1 MPSFKQ
7 NLQKFFVYFF
17 TGVSVIIVVLGISR
31 VKKGDQ
37 LATAP
42 ELANSRPDAA
52 SSPDQGA
59 NAGFS
64 QSGTRL
70 AVRGATQTAFNGR
83 AYQTPW
89 GNLAVAIQ
97 VKDGKVTAVSI
108 PTLPDSPPSQQAKAY
123 LIEQAIRSGGANI
136 QGVSGA
142 TITSMAFKASLESA
156 LSQAANASSAIASG
170 GTNTAIDTFSSTPQP
185 LPNTPT
191 VQVPR
196 AVAPTT
202 PTPLA
207 TQNTTA
213 TAKAGV
219 SGTFTGNAYATPWG
233 NAVASITIT
242 NGKITGVTMPVVP
255 NSPPSQQAEP
265 YLIQQALS
273 AGSANIQGVSGAT
286 YASIAFKSSLE
297 SAIAKAN
304 STASAQGQA
313 TVVSAPTTAS
323 TVNTATPASIPSIR
337 RGYDYDDDDKED
349 WDD

>member
-17 TGVSVIIVVLGISR
+17 AGVSVIIVVLGISR

-42 ELANSRPDAA
+42 AP
-52 SSPDQGA
+52 SPDQGA
-59 NAGFS
+59 NTGSS
-64 QSGTRL
+64 QPGTKL

-83 AYQTPW
+83 TYQTPW

-97 VKDGKVTAVSI
+97 VKDGKVTAVSV
-108 PTLPDSPPSQQAKAY
+108 PTLPDSPPSQQAKAQ

-136 QGVSGA
+136 QGVTGA
-142 TITSMAFKASLESA
+142 TITSLAFKASLESA
-156 LSQAANASSAIASG
+156 LSQAANAPSAIAEGSVSQ
-170 GTNTAIDTFSSTPQP
+170 TADTTSSAP
-185 LPNTPT
+185 LPLPTSPASLPKPIAQAPLPAQTPG
-191 VQVPR
+191 
-196 AVAPTT
+196 
-202 PTPLA
+202 
-207 TQNTTA
+207 A

-219 SGTFTGNAYATPWG
+219 SGTFTGNAYSTPWG
-233 NAVASITIT
+233 NAVASITVT

-265 YLIQQALS
+265 YLVQQALS

-304 STASAQGQA
+304 GAATAQGQTA
-313 TVVSAPTTAS
+313 VAPAPATAS
-323 TVNTATPASIPSIR
+323 TITTATPTSIPSVSR
-337 RGYDYDDDDKED
+337 RNRHHEEEENE

>member
-1 MPSFKQ
+1 MPSFQK
-7 NLQKFFVYFF
+7 NIQKFFVYFF
-17 TGVSVIIVVLGISR
+17 AGVSVIIVVLGISR
-31 VKKGDQ
+31 VKKGEPV
-37 LATAP
+37 AP
-42 ELANSRPDAA
+42 VPSP
-52 SSPDQGA
+52 SPDQRTALG
-59 NAGFS
+59 S
-64 QSGTRL
+64 SKSGTQL

-83 AYQTPW
+83 TYQTPW

-123 LIEQAIRSGGANI
+123 LIEQAIRSGSANI
-136 QGVSGA
+136 QGISGA

-156 LSQAANASSAIASG
+156 LSQAANASSAIATG
-170 GTNTAIDTFSSTPQP
+170 GETPAIDTFSSTP
-185 LPNTPT
+185 L
-191 VQVPR
+191 
-196 AVAPTT
+196 AL
-202 PTPLA
+202 PTPPVSLPKPIA
-207 TQNTTA
+207 TQTTLPTQTQKT

-219 SGTFTGNAYATPWG
+219 SGTFTGNAYSTPWG
-233 NAVASITIT
+233 NAVASITVT

-265 YLIQQALS
+265 YLVSQALS

-304 STASAQGQA
+304 STAVAQGQTTVA
-313 TVVSAPTTAS
+313 TVPATQNVTTAG
-323 TVNTATPASIPSIR
+323 TPASIPSVSR
-337 RGYDYDDDDKED
+337 RNSHHEEEEEE